1 MTSRTLTVE
10 DIARYCRV
18 SQFTVHKWVQQE
30 RLSAFKTPS
39 GQFLVPV
46 HEFLAFVRMQG
57 LPVDNLYFSNGGTAK
72 RVLIVNAEEEVLEF
86 FARSLCQSSS
96 AIHLFSAHNWS
107 EARCQVTAVNPD
119 LIIQC
124 PATPPRPRS
133 AVAENAGRTLAQPAP
148 ANSDP
153 EGAEFRRW
161 LKQNPALQH
170 IKILAI
176 ADAQAHDRLPQ
187 AGVDGIVQQPLDS
200 RTVHKKVHELLGRS
214 GSMAA

>member
-18 SQFTVHKWVQQE
+18 SQFTVHRWVQQE
-30 RLSAFKTPS
+30 QLRAFKTPS

-72 RVLIVNAEEEVLEF
+72 RVLIVNAAEEMLEF

-124 PATPPRPRS
+124 PAK
-133 AVAENAGRTLAQPAP
+133 NAGRSTSL

-161 LKQNPALQH
+161 LKQNPTLQH

-176 ADAQAHDRLPQ
+176 ADAQAHDRPPQ

-200 RTVHKKVHELLGRS
+200 RTVHKKVHELLGRT